1 MLLIKPHLDVPE
13 GREARGDLHDV
24 YEVITSLH
32 ELVRQVEDELVL
44 EKHRALVS
52 STEV

>member
-1 MLLIKPHLDVPE
+1 MLLIESHLDVPE

-32 ELVRQVEDELVL
+32 ELVRQVEDKLVL
-44 EKHRALVS
+44 EKHRGLVS
-52 STEV
+52 SIEA

>member
-24 YEVITSLH
+24 YEVVTSLH
-32 ELVRQVEDELVL
+32 ELVRQVEDKLVL
-44 EKHRALVS
+44 EKHRGLVTS
-52 STEV
+52 KEV